1 MTDVRPDVAPLFEP
15 FTVKSLTAPNRF
27 AMAPMTRSAS
37 PGGVPGEDV
46 AAYYRRRA
54 AGGVGLIITEGVF
67 IPHDAAGGQ
76 SNVPRLIGDDSL
88 AGWSAVTEAVHAEGS
103 AIAAQLWHQGVE
115 RGVDPEFNPDVESVS
130 PSGLA
135 GDASPRGRALQ
146 TDELGPLA
154 EQYGTAARNA
164 RDAGFDAVEL
174 HGAHGYLLD
183 QFLWERTNVR
193 ADGYGGSVA
202 DRVRFPVEVVRA
214 VRAAVGPDFPILYRF
229 SQWKQADYAAT
240 LADSPAELERLL
252 APLVEAG
259 VDVFHPSTRRHY
271 VPAFPGLDG
280 ADGQLS
286 LSGWTKR
293 VTGLPAIAVG
303 SVGLQTEF
311 KPTEVRDIEP
321 ASVEAVLRQFADNEF
336 DVIAVGR
343 ALLSD
348 PEWVNKLRD
357 GRQDEFVGFNIGKAL
372 AALY

>member
-1 MTDVRPDVAPLFEP
+1 MTDARLDVAPLFEP
-15 FTVKSLTAPNRF
+15 FAVKSLTAPNRF

-37 PGGVPGEDV
+37 PAGVPGENV

-54 AGGVGLIITEGVF
+54 AGGVGLIITEGIL
-67 IPHDAAGGQ
+67 IPDDAAGGQ
-76 SNVPRLIGDDSL
+76 ASVPRLIGDDSL
-88 AGWSAVTEAVHAEGS
+88 AGWSAVTDAVHAEGS

-115 RGVDPEFNPDVESVS
+115 RGVDPEFNPQVESVS

-146 TDELGPLA
+146 TGELAPLA
-154 EQYGTAARNA
+154 EQYATAARNA
-164 RDAGFDAVEL
+164 KAAGFDAVEL

-193 ADGYGGSVA
+193 ADGYGGSAA
-202 DRVRFPVEVVRA
+202 DRLRFPVEVVRA
-214 VRAAVGPDFPILYRF
+214 VRAAVGPDFAVLYRF
-229 SQWKQADYAAT
+229 SQWKQADYTAM
-240 LADSPAELERLL
+240 LADSPADLEALL

-271 VPAFPGLDG
+271 LPAFRDLAG
-280 ADGQLS
+280 ADGELS
-286 LSGWTKR
+286 LAGWTKR

-311 KPTEVRDIEP
+311 KPTEIRDIEP
-321 ASVEAVLRQFADNEF
+321 ATVEAVLRQFANNEF

-348 PEWVNKLRD
+348 PEWVNKLRA
-357 GRQDEFVGFNIGKAL
+357 GRHDEFLGFNIGKAL

>member
-146 TDELGPLA
+146 IDELGPLA

-271 VPAFPGLDG
+271 VPAFPDLDG

>member
-37 PGGVPGEDV
+37 PGGVPGENV

-76 SNVPRLIGDDSL
+76 SSVPRLTGDDSL
-88 AGWSAVTEAVHAEGS
+88 AGWSSVTDAVHQEGS
-103 AIAAQLWHQGVE
+103 VIAAQLWHQGVE

-146 TDELGPLA
+146 TGELAPLA
-154 EQYGTAARNA
+154 GQYATAALNA
-164 RDAGFDAVEL
+164 RAAGFDAVEL

-193 ADGYGGSVA
+193 ADGYGGSA
-202 DRVRFPVEVVRA
+202 TDRVRFPVEVVRA

-240 LADSPAELERLL
+240 LADTPAELERLL
-252 APLVEAG
+252 EPLVEAG

-271 VPAFPGLDG
+271 LPAFPDLEG

-286 LSGWTKR
+286 LAGWTKR

-311 KPTEVRDIEP
+311 KPSEVRDIEP
-321 ASVEAVLRQFADNEF
+321 APVEAVLRQFANSEF

-348 PEWVNKLRD
+348 PEWVNKLRF
-357 GRQDEFVGFNIGKAL
+357 GRQDEFVGFNMGKAL
-372 AALY
+372 SALY

>member
-37 PGGVPGEDV
+37 PGGVPGENV

-67 IPHDAAGGQ
+67 IPDDAAGGQ
-76 SNVPRLIGDDSL
+76 SSVPRLVGDEVL
-88 AGWSAVTEAVHAEGS
+88 AGWSAVTDAVHDEGS

-115 RGVDPEFNPDVESVS
+115 RGVDPEFNPQVESVS
-130 PSGLA
+130 PSGLG
-135 GDASPRGRALQ
+135 GDASPQGRALQ
-146 TDELGPLA
+146 MGELAPLA
-154 EQYGTAARNA
+154 ERYATAARNA
-164 RDAGFDAVEL
+164 KAAGFDAVEL

-193 ADGYGGSVA
+193 ADGYGGSVV
-202 DRVRFPVEVVRA
+202 DRVRFPVEVVRS

-229 SQWKQADYAAT
+229 SQWKQADYTAT

-271 VPAFPGLDG
+271 LPAFADLTG
-280 ADGQLS
+280 ADGELS
-286 LSGWTKR
+286 LAGWTKR

-321 ASVEAVLRQFADNEF
+321 APVEAVLRQFANKEF

-348 PEWVNKLRD
+348 PEWVNKLRA

>member
-76 SNVPRLIGDDSL
+76 SSVPRLTGDDSL
-88 AGWSAVTEAVHAEGS
+88 AGWSSVTDAVHQEGS
-103 AIAAQLWHQGVE
+103 VIAAQLWHQGVE

-146 TDELGPLA
+146 TGELAPLA
-154 EQYGTAARNA
+154 EQYATAALNA
-164 RDAGFDAVEL
+164 RTAGFDAVEL

-193 ADGYGGSVA
+193 ADGYGGSA
-202 DRVRFPVEVVRA
+202 TDRVRFPVEVVRA

-240 LADSPAELERLL
+240 LANTPAELERLL
-252 APLVEAG
+252 EPLVEAG

-271 VPAFPGLDG
+271 LPAFPDLEG

-286 LSGWTKR
+286 LAGWTKR

-311 KPTEVRDIEP
+311 KPSEVRDIEP
-321 ASVEAVLRQFADNEF
+321 APVEAVLRQFANSEF

-348 PEWVNKLRD
+348 PEWVNKLRF
-357 GRQDEFVGFNIGKAL
+357 GRQDEFVGFNMGKAL
-372 AALY
+372 SALY

>member
-1 MTDVRPDVAPLFEP
+1 MTDVSLDVAPLFEP

-67 IPHDAAGGQ
+67 IPDDAAGGQ
-76 SNVPRLIGDDSL
+76 SSVPRLTGGDSL
-88 AGWSAVTEAVHAEGS
+88 AGWSAVTDAVHDEGS
-103 AIAAQLWHQGVE
+103 VIAAQLWHQGVE
-115 RGVDPEFNPDVESVS
+115 RGLEPEFNPAVESVS

-135 GDASPRGRALQ
+135 GDASPRGRALL

-154 EQYGTAARNA
+154 ERYATAARHA
-164 RDAGFDAVEL
+164 KAAGFDAVEL

-193 ADGYGGSVA
+193 ADGYGGTS
-202 DRVRFPVEVVRA
+202 DERLRFPVEVVRA

-229 SQWKQADYAAT
+229 SQWKQADYTAT

-271 VPAFPGLDG
+271 APAFADLAGSDG
-280 ADGQLS
+280 ELS
-286 LSGWTKR
+286 LAGWTKR

-321 ASVEAVLRQFADNEF
+321 APVEAVLRQFANREF

-348 PEWVNKLRD
+348 PEWVSKLRA
-357 GRQDEFVGFNIGKAL
+357 GRDDEFLGFNIGKAL

>member
-1 MTDVRPDVAPLFEP
+1 VTDVRSDVAPLFEP

-27 AMAPMTRSAS
+27 AMAPMTRAAS
-37 PGGVPGEDV
+37 PGGVPGENV

-76 SNVPRLIGDDSL
+76 SSVPRLTGDDSL
-88 AGWSAVTEAVHAEGS
+88 AGWSSVTDAVHQEGS
-103 AIAAQLWHQGVE
+103 VIAAQLWHQGVE
-115 RGVDPEFNPDVESVS
+115 RGVDPEFNPEVESVS

-146 TDELGPLA
+146 TGELSPLA
-154 EQYGTAARNA
+154 DQYAAAALNARN
-164 RDAGFDAVEL
+164 AGFDAVEL

-193 ADGYGGSVA
+193 ADGYGGSA
-202 DRVRFPVEVVRA
+202 TDRVRFPVEVVRA
-214 VRAAVGPDFPILYRF
+214 VRAAVGPDFPIVYRF

-240 LADSPAELERLL
+240 LANTPAELERLL

-271 VPAFPGLDG
+271 VPAFPDLEG
-280 ADGQLS
+280 ADGKLS
-286 LSGWTKR
+286 LAGWTKR

-311 KPTEVRDIEP
+311 KPSEVRDIEP
-321 ASVEAVLRQFADNEF
+321 APVEAVLRQFANSEF

-348 PEWVNKLRD
+348 PEWVNKLRF
-357 GRQDEFVGFNIGKAL
+357 GRQDEFVGFNMGKAL
-372 AALY
+372 SALY

>member
-15 FTVKSLTAPNRF
+15 FTVKSMTSPNRF

-37 PGGVPGEDV
+37 PDGVPGENV

-76 SNVPRLIGDDSL
+76 SNVPRLAGADSL
-88 AGWSAVTEAVHAEGS
+88 AGWSAVTAAVHGEGS
-103 AIAAQLWHQGVE
+103 VIAAQLWHQGVE
-115 RGVDPEFNPDVESVS
+115 RGVDPEFNPGVESVS

-146 TDELGPLA
+146 TGELAPLA
-154 EQYGTAARNA
+154 GQYAEAARSA
-164 RDAGFDAVEL
+164 KAAGFDAVEL

-193 ADGYGGSVA
+193 ADGYGGSA
-202 DRVRFPVEVVRA
+202 AQRLRFPVEVVRA

-229 SQWKQADYAAT
+229 SQWKQADYTAT
-240 LADSPAELERLL
+240 LADSPAELEGLL
-252 APLVEAG
+252 APLVDAG

-271 VPAFPGLDG
+271 VPAFPELGG
-280 ADGQLS
+280 ADGELS
-286 LSGWTKR
+286 LAGWTKR
-293 VTGLPAIAVG
+293 ITGLPAIAVG

-311 KPTEVRDIEP
+311 KPSEVGDIEP
-321 ASVEAVLRQFADNEF
+321 APVEAVLRQFADNEF

-348 PEWVNKLRD
+348 PEWVNKLRS
-357 GRQDEFVGFNIGKAL
+357 GRQGEFVGFNIGKAL
-372 AALY
+372 SALY

>member
-1 MTDVRPDVAPLFEP
+1 
-15 FTVKSLTAPNRF
+15 
-27 AMAPMTRSAS
+27 MAPMTRSAS
-37 PGGVPGEDV
+37 PGGVPGENV

-76 SNVPRLIGDDSL
+76 ASVPRLTGDDSL
-88 AGWSAVTEAVHAEGS
+88 AGWSSVTDAVHQEGS
-103 AIAAQLWHQGVE
+103 VIAAQLWHQGVE

-146 TDELGPLA
+146 TGELAPLA
-154 EQYGTAARNA
+154 DQYATAALNA
-164 RDAGFDAVEL
+164 RNAGFDAVEL

-193 ADGYGGSVA
+193 ADGYGGSA
-202 DRVRFPVEVVRA
+202 TDRVRFPVEVVRA

-240 LADSPAELERLL
+240 LANTPAELERLL
-252 APLVEAG
+252 EPLVEAG

-271 VPAFPGLDG
+271 VPAFPDLEG

-286 LSGWTKR
+286 LAGWTKR

-311 KPTEVRDIEP
+311 KPSEVRDIEP
-321 ASVEAVLRQFADNEF
+321 APVEAVLRQFANSEF

-348 PEWVNKLRD
+348 PEWVNKLRF
-357 GRQDEFVGFNIGKAL
+357 GRQDEFVGFNMGKAL
-372 AALY
+372 SALY

>member
-1 MTDVRPDVAPLFEP
+1 MTDVRSDVAPLFEP

-37 PGGVPGEDV
+37 PGGVPGENV

-76 SNVPRLIGDDSL
+76 ASVPRLTGDDSL
-88 AGWSAVTEAVHAEGS
+88 AGWSSVTDAVHQEGS
-103 AIAAQLWHQGVE
+103 VIAAQLWHQGVE

-146 TDELGPLA
+146 TGELAPLA
-154 EQYGTAARNA
+154 DQYATAALNA
-164 RDAGFDAVEL
+164 RNAGFDAVEL

-193 ADGYGGSVA
+193 ADGYGGSA
-202 DRVRFPVEVVRA
+202 TDRVRFPVEVVRA

-240 LADSPAELERLL
+240 LANTPAELERLL
-252 APLVEAG
+252 EPLVEAG

-271 VPAFPGLDG
+271 VPAFPDLEG

-286 LSGWTKR
+286 LAGWTKR

-311 KPTEVRDIEP
+311 KPSEVRDIEP
-321 ASVEAVLRQFADNEF
+321 APVEAVLRQFANSEF

-348 PEWVNKLRD
+348 PEWVNKLRF
-357 GRQDEFVGFNIGKAL
+357 GRQDEFVGFNMGKAL
-372 AALY
+372 SALY

>member
-37 PGGVPGEDV
+37 PGGVPGENV

-76 SNVPRLIGDDSL
+76 SSVPRLTGDDSL
-88 AGWSAVTEAVHAEGS
+88 AGWSSVTDAVHQEGS
-103 AIAAQLWHQGVE
+103 VIAAQLWHQGVE

-146 TDELGPLA
+146 TGELAPLA
-154 EQYGTAARNA
+154 EQYATAALNA
-164 RDAGFDAVEL
+164 RNAGFDAVEL

-193 ADGYGGSVA
+193 ADGYGGSA
-202 DRVRFPVEVVRA
+202 TDRVRFPVEVVRA
-214 VRAAVGPDFPILYRF
+214 VRAAVGPDFPVLYRF

-240 LADSPAELERLL
+240 LADTPAELERLL
-252 APLVEAG
+252 EPLVEAG

-271 VPAFPGLDG
+271 LPAFPDLEG

-286 LSGWTKR
+286 LAGWTKR

-311 KPTEVRDIEP
+311 KPSEVRDIEP
-321 ASVEAVLRQFADNEF
+321 APVEAVLRQFANSEF

-348 PEWVNKLRD
+348 PEWVNKLRF
-357 GRQDEFVGFNIGKAL
+357 GRQDEFVGFNMGKAL
-372 AALY
+372 SALY

>member
-37 PGGVPGEDV
+37 PGGVPGENV

-54 AGGVGLIITEGVF
+54 AGGVGLIITEGIF

-76 SNVPRLIGDDSL
+76 SSVPRLTGDDSL
-88 AGWSAVTEAVHAEGS
+88 AGWSSVTDAVHQEGS

-146 TDELGPLA
+146 TGELAPLA
-154 EQYGTAARNA
+154 EQYGTAALNA
-164 RDAGFDAVEL
+164 RNAGFDAVEL

-193 ADGYGGSVA
+193 ADGYGGSA
-202 DRVRFPVEVVRA
+202 TDRVRFPVEVVRA

-240 LADSPAELERLL
+240 LANTPAELEDLL

-271 VPAFPGLDG
+271 VPAFPDLEG

-286 LSGWTKR
+286 LAGWTKR

-311 KPTEVRDIEP
+311 KPSEVRDIEP
-321 ASVEAVLRQFADNEF
+321 APVEAVLRQFANSEF

-348 PEWVNKLRD
+348 PEWVNKLRF
-357 GRQDEFVGFNIGKAL
+357 GRQDEFVGFNMGKAL
-372 AALY
+372 SALY

>member
-1 MTDVRPDVAPLFEP
+1 MTDVRPDVTPLFEP
-15 FTVKSLTAPNRF
+15 FTVKSMTSPNRF

-37 PGGVPGEDV
+37 PGGVPGENV

-76 SNVPRLIGDDSL
+76 SNVPRLAGADSL
-88 AGWSAVTEAVHAEGS
+88 AGWSAVTAAVHGEGS
-103 AIAAQLWHQGVE
+103 VIAAQLWHQGVE
-115 RGVDPEFNPDVESVS
+115 RGVDPEFNPGVESVS

-146 TDELGPLA
+146 TGELAPLA
-154 EQYGTAARNA
+154 GQYAEAARSA
-164 RDAGFDAVEL
+164 KAAGFDAVEL

-193 ADGYGGSVA
+193 ADGYGGSA
-202 DRVRFPVEVVRA
+202 AQRLRFPVEVVRA

-229 SQWKQADYAAT
+229 SQWKQADYTAT
-240 LADSPAELERLL
+240 LADSPAELEGLL
-252 APLVEAG
+252 APLVDAG

-271 VPAFPGLDG
+271 VPAFPELGG
-280 ADGQLS
+280 ADGELS
-286 LSGWTKR
+286 LAGWTKR
-293 VTGLPAIAVG
+293 ITGLPAIAVG

-311 KPTEVRDIEP
+311 KPSEVGDIEP
-321 ASVEAVLRQFADNEF
+321 APVEAVLRQFADNEF

-348 PEWVNKLRD
+348 PEWVNKLRS
-357 GRQDEFVGFNIGKAL
+357 GRQGEFVGFNIGKAL
-372 AALY
+372 SALY

>member
-15 FTVKSLTAPNRF
+15 FTVKSMTSPNRF

-37 PGGVPGEDV
+37 PGGVPGENV

-76 SNVPRLIGDDSL
+76 SNVPRLAGADSL
-88 AGWSAVTEAVHAEGS
+88 AGWSAVTAAVHGEGS
-103 AIAAQLWHQGVE
+103 VIAAQLWHQGVE
-115 RGVDPEFNPDVESVS
+115 SGVDPEFNPGVESVS

-146 TDELGPLA
+146 TGELAPLA
-154 EQYGTAARNA
+154 GQYAEAARSA
-164 RDAGFDAVEL
+164 KAAGFDAVEL

-193 ADGYGGSVA
+193 ADGYGGSA
-202 DRVRFPVEVVRA
+202 AQRLRFPVEVVRA

-229 SQWKQADYAAT
+229 SQWKQADYTAT
-240 LADSPAELERLL
+240 LADSPAELEGLL
-252 APLVEAG
+252 APLVDAG

-271 VPAFPGLDG
+271 VPAFPELGG
-280 ADGQLS
+280 ADGELS
-286 LSGWTKR
+286 LAGWTKR
-293 VTGLPAIAVG
+293 ITGLPAIAVG

-311 KPTEVRDIEP
+311 KPSEVGDIEP
-321 ASVEAVLRQFADNEF
+321 APVEAVLRQFADNEF

-348 PEWVNKLRD
+348 PEWVNKLRS
-357 GRQDEFVGFNIGKAL
+357 GRQGEFVGFNIGKAL
-372 AALY
+372 SALY

>member
-37 PGGVPGEDV
+37 PGGVPGENV

-67 IPHDAAGGQ
+67 IPDDAAGGQ
-76 SNVPRLIGDDSL
+76 SSVPRLVGDEAL
-88 AGWSAVTEAVHAEGS
+88 AGWSAVTDAVHDEGS
-103 AIAAQLWHQGVE
+103 VIAAQLWHQGVE
-115 RGVDPEFNPDVESVS
+115 RGIDPEFNPQVESVS
-130 PSGLA
+130 PSGLG
-135 GDASPRGRALQ
+135 GDASPQGRALQ
-146 TDELGPLA
+146 TGELAPLA
-154 EQYGTAARNA
+154 QRYATAARNA
-164 RDAGFDAVEL
+164 QAAGFDAVEL

-193 ADGYGGSVA
+193 ADGYGGSIV
-202 DRVRFPVEVVRA
+202 DRVRFPVEVVRS

-229 SQWKQADYAAT
+229 SQWKQADYTAT

-271 VPAFPGLDG
+271 LPAFAGLAG
-280 ADGQLS
+280 ADGELS
-286 LSGWTKR
+286 LAGWTKR

-321 ASVEAVLRQFADNEF
+321 APVEAVLRQFANNEF

-348 PEWVNKLRD
+348 PEWVNKLRA

>member
-15 FTVKSLTAPNRF
+15 FTVKSMTSPNRF

-37 PGGVPGEDV
+37 PGGVPGENV

-76 SNVPRLIGDDSL
+76 SNVPRLAGADSL
-88 AGWSAVTEAVHAEGS
+88 AGWSAVTAAVHGEGS
-103 AIAAQLWHQGVE
+103 VIAAQLWHQGVE
-115 RGVDPEFNPDVESVS
+115 RGVDPEFNPGVESVS

-146 TDELGPLA
+146 TGELAPLA
-154 EQYGTAARNA
+154 GQYAEAARSA
-164 RDAGFDAVEL
+164 KAAGFDAVEL

-183 QFLWERTNVR
+183 QFLWERSNVR
-193 ADGYGGSVA
+193 ADGYGGSA
-202 DRVRFPVEVVRA
+202 AQRLRFPVEVVRA

-229 SQWKQADYAAT
+229 SQWKQADYTAT
-240 LADSPAELERLL
+240 LADSPAELEGLL
-252 APLVEAG
+252 APLVDAG

-271 VPAFPGLDG
+271 VPAFPELGG
-280 ADGQLS
+280 ADGELS
-286 LSGWTKR
+286 LAGWTKR
-293 VTGLPAIAVG
+293 ITGLPAIAVG

-311 KPTEVRDIEP
+311 KPSEVGDIEP
-321 ASVEAVLRQFADNEF
+321 APVEAVLRQFADNEF

-348 PEWVNKLRD
+348 PEWVNKLRS
-357 GRQDEFVGFNIGKAL
+357 GRQGEFVGFNIGKAL
-372 AALY
+372 SALY

>member
-1 MTDVRPDVAPLFEP
+1 MTDVRPDVAPLFEQ

-46 AAYYRRRA
+46 AGYYRRRA
-54 AGGVGLIITEGVF
+54 AGGVGLIITEGIF

-115 RGVDPEFNPDVESVS
+115 RGLEPEFNPAVESVS

-135 GDASPRGRALQ
+135 GDASPRGRALL

-154 EQYGTAARNA
+154 EQYATAARNA
-164 RDAGFDAVEL
+164 KAAGFDAVEL

-214 VRAAVGPDFPILYRF
+214 VRAAVGPNFPILYRF

-271 VPAFPGLDG
+271 VPAFPDVDG

-293 VTGLPAIAVG
+293 VTGLPVIAVG

-321 ASVEAVLRQFADNEF
+321 ASVEAVLRQFADSEF

>member
-88 AGWSAVTEAVHAEGS
+88 AGWLAVTEAVHAEGS

-271 VPAFPGLDG
+271 VPAFPDLDG